1 MCRLRRRTVERR
13 EPVARTRPAPSKPGY
28 VVFREVSPN
37 QWQLVGEAERRPGQ
51 TARKARAQ
59 AILDAT
65 GGKAVA
71 GESYA
76 AVLRSEWRI
85 ALDH

>member
-1 MCRLRRRTVERR
+1 MAESDEATRTPGFVVLRH
-13 EPVARTRPAPSKPGY
+13 VADDM
-28 VVFREVSPN
+28 
-37 QWQLVGEAERRPGQ
+37 WQLVGEVPRRPGLP
-51 TARKARAQ
+51 ARRARAQ

-65 GGKAVA
+65 GDKAD
-71 GESYA
+71 ESESFA

>member
-1 MCRLRRRTVERR
+1 MSETDETTRGPGFVVLRK
-13 EPVARTRPAPSKPGY
+13 VADDM
-28 VVFREVSPN
+28 
-37 QWQLVGEAERRPGQ
+37 WQLVGEVPRRPGLP
-51 TARKARAQ
+51 ARRARAQ
-59 AILDAT
+59 AVLDAT
-65 GGKAVA
+65 DGKGEA